1 MTLPLSKLRRA
12 GDTVYLSGEL
22 GFAADGSLPEGIAAQ
37 TEQTLKNIAATL
49 AGEGLSLSD
58 VVSATVYL
66 TDRADFAAFNEVYRR
81 HFAEPFPVRTTVEA
95 PLMIDAKIEITVIA
109 ARG

>member
-1 MTLPLSKLRRA
+1 MALPLSKLRRV

-49 AGEGLSLSD
+49 AGEGLALSD

-66 TDRADFAAFNEVYRR
+66 TDRSDFAAFNEVYRK
-81 HFAEPFPVRTTVEA
+81 HFAEPFPARTTLEA